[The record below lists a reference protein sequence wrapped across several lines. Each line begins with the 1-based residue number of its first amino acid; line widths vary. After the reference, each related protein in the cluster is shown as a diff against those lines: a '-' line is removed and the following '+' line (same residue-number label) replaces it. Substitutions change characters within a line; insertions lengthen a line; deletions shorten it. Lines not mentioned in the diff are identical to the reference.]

1 MVRLIQLF
9 KSGETLETV
18 ISTAF
23 FNRMYIGKDNEVRLD
38 FGHEI
43 VYLAHL
49 SRLEAEKTMQVI
61 KQFVLGS
68 TDSPFA
74 EDTTIDFSKQKDL
87 EAVQTA
93 IAEVENLTNDLYYYD
108 SANDRF
114 LVFRKMISENEGV
127 VSVHEK
133 TPANTFYKLN
143 DNFYFY
149 NGESVTNLTTEEVTV
164 VDTTEELDGLIANDT
179 AVENAYYLVE
189 TLNLLYQYRE
199 VDVEVKGFSEKEH
212 ADGSYWKDGESYYKS
227 DSLAMNDVTVTS
239 YEDLEAANSAS
250 HSTGDVILV
259 DGVLYENTDSATWE
273 EKEVTP
279 FTIVTTMPVV
289 EEVEYNSYYWDSSE
303 SKLYKCEDVITQEL
317 QMALPLGEV
326 PYLYKDDFLFSAD
339 GLGLKDLGCNPD
351 KMLLDCEL
359 SQSSWYKDEEG
370 NLYTSLYG
378 DSLNLYDTFLKSG
391 FTAVSATDKEFNH
404 SYLNINI

>member
-1 MVRLIQLF
+1 
-9 KSGETLETV
+9 
-18 ISTAF
+18 
-23 FNRMYIGKDNEVRLD
+23 MYIGKDNEVR
-38 FGHEI
+38 FTGHEI

-61 KQFVLGS
+61 KQFVLGF

-87 EAVQTA
+87 EAVQTV
-93 IAEVENLTNDLYYYD
+93 IAEVENPTNDLYYYD

-149 NGESVTNLTTEEVTV
+149 NGESVTELTTEEVTV
-164 VDTTEELDGLIANDT
+164 VDTIEELNGLITNDT

-259 DGVLYENTDSATWE
+259 DGVLYRNVTAQHGKKRSYSVYHSNHNACGRRSRIRQLLIGTVANRNSTSAKT
-273 EKEVTP
+273 
-279 FTIVTTMPVV
+279 
-289 EEVEYNSYYWDSSE
+289 Y
-303 SKLYKCEDVITQEL
+303 
-317 QMALPLGEV
+317 
-326 PYLYKDDFLFSAD
+326 
-339 GLGLKDLGCNPD
+339 
-351 KMLLDCEL
+351 
-359 SQSSWYKDEEG
+359 
-370 NLYTSLYG
+370 
-378 DSLNLYDTFLKSG
+378 
-391 FTAVSATDKEFNH
+391 
-404 SYLNINI
+404 